1 MLEETLKAV
10 KRAQFNLDD
19 FAGTRRPTLGEKV
32 RKTFGLEPHAPLSL
46 AVDDEGV
53 VGLNDVRCVRC
64 GAKELVENGTNPR
77 TVDLPYAGAEVL
89 RMRRYRCT
97 ACGADFTTPLAG
109 VGKKNTTRRRSA
121 SSPPR
126 SGRRTRSP

>member
-1 MLEETLKAV
+1 VLEETLKAV

-97 ACGADFTTPLAG
+97 ACGADFTTPLADTR
-109 VGKKNTTRRRSA
+109 KKNTTRTGSGR
-121 SSPPR
+121 SPPR
-126 SGRRTRSP
+126 SGPRSPSP

>member
-1 MLEETLKAV
+1 MLEDTLKAV

-19 FAGTRRPTLGEKV
+19 FAGAQRPTLDEKV
-32 RKTFGLEPHAPLSL
+32 RKAFGLEPHAPLSL
-46 AVDDEGV
+46 AVDDAGV
-53 VGLNDVRCVRC
+53 VGLSDRRCVTC
-64 GAKELVENGTNPR
+64 GSREVVENGTNPR
-77 TVDLPYAGAEVL
+77 KVDLPYAGPETL

-109 VGKKNTTRRRSA
+109 VGGKNTIRTGSG

-126 SGRRTRSP
+126 SGRPSPSP

>member
-77 TVDLPYAGAEVL
+77 TVDLPYAAAETVRL
-89 RMRRYRCT
+89 RRYRCG
-97 ACGADFTTPLAG
+97 ACGEDFTTPLAG
-109 VGKKNTTRRRSA
+109 VRKKNTTRTGSGPPRRRSA
-121 SSPPR
+121 R
-126 SGRRTRSP
+126 RSPSP